1 MDTVGVSVN
10 GVRYSAVC
18 ICGLLT
24 GLAGT
29 CLTIGQLNM
38 FMDNIS
44 AGRGF
49 IALAAVIFGKWN
61 PKGVLFASVIFA
73 FADALQLRL
82 QSLGFQIPY
91 QFLVM
96 LPYVLTVVA
105 LAGVVGRSKDKPH
118 WEKRT
123 ARKDDGT
130 SQLTKPI
137 NITYQKTIS
146 ESLKV

>member
-1 MDTVGVSVN
+1 
-10 GVRYSAVC
+10 
-18 ICGLLT
+18 
-24 GLAGT
+24 
-29 CLTIGQLNM
+29 M

-105 LAGVVGRSKDKPH
+105 LAGVVGRSKGPAALGKAYSK
-118 WEKRT
+118 E
-123 ARKDDGT
+123 G
-130 SQLTKPI
+130 
-137 NITYQKTIS
+137 
-146 ESLKV
+146 